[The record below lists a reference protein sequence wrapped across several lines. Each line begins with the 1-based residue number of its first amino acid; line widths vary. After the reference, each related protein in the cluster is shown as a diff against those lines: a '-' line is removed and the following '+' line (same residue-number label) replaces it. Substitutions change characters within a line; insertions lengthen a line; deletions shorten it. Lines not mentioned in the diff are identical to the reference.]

1 MRQKHGAGDRLG
13 QGLAIV
19 LATIVGSGLLGP
31 GNALAHDD
39 DPWRGRD
46 KRLHAGTS
54 AGLGAGFYALSVPLV
69 ERRSAR
75 AAIGFGVAFSL
86 GVAKELYDAT
96 GAGTPSGRDLMWDAV
111 GALAGVG
118 AAALLDFAVCRLR
131 GEAQQTAYL
140 RVRSLSVRW

>member
-1 MRQKHGAGDRLG
+1 MHEGAP
-13 QGLAIV
+13 
-19 LATIVGSGLLGP
+19 GSRRSRTGP
-31 GNALAHDD
+31 GNASAHDD

-86 GVAKELYDAT
+86 GIAKELYDAT
-96 GAGTPSGRDLMWDAV
+96 GAGTPALL
-111 GALAGVG
+111 GATVLAGVLITRRRRH
-118 AAALLDFAVCRLR
+118 ARL
-131 GEAQQTAYL
+131 AD
-140 RVRSLSVRW
+140 